1 MSDASIQ
8 CHHVTLSRKVEMNQL
23 TPEEEEKILHSLPKG
38 TFALLLVFAAI
49 FVAAW
54 AFLFF
59 VRFMSHGPIQ

>member
-1 MSDASIQ
+1 
-8 CHHVTLSRKVEMNQL
+8 MNQL

-49 FVAAW
+49 FTAAW
-54 AFLFF
+54 AFMFF